1 MKTLLNIFRRNWALK
16 LLALALALVIYYS
29 IRNSSGRSH
38 IPQTFLKGAENGGS
52 K

>member
-29 IRNSSGRSH
+29 MRNSSGRSH